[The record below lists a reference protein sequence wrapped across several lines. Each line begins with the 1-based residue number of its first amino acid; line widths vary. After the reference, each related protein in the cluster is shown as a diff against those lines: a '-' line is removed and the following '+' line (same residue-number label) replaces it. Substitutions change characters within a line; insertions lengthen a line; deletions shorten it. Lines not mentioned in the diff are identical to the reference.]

1 MRASSSGVS
10 EAKSRASRRSVRAG
24 MGLSAVAFDDDLAEE
39 LALLGADP
47 PETDQLQHRE
57 QGDHDLGAAA
67 LAPDE
72 RREQER
78 PRVAEQREDLG
89 HPLEDRGRV
98 GLDLAGRLAGLLLDR
113 APHRPLG
120 RVARQALERALP
132 WRWQGA
138 RRATPEERLLRLSRP
153 QPRAEG
159 LHARVRA
166 QPLLELEPKRLAL
179 LVQRLGLARIGRHEQ
194 LGLEVDERR
203 GHHQVRAGGL
213 EVAELDRLEVHQVL
227 VGDRPHRQP
236 RQVDLVGAAEVEQQ
250 VERALEGPYA
260 EREVPGRLEG
270 LRRVRRHGV
279 RFTAARTSSI
289 VACAT
294 ARARLPPSCKTS
306 TITSGRSANFWRR
319 SRMPSSLGTRWRSRT
334 SLQSRHPIP
343 AVRHPVAHAS
353 RSAAGVKILCR
364 SNTGQMSGLPGSVRR
379 WRAGSVTIGRTL
391 RVMVGPSSA
400 RSIVLLYDFDIFRPS
415 VPGTFGIS
423 VSFTS
428 GSGNTSRNEWL
439 NRRATSRVSSTWGA

>member
-1 MRASSSGVS
+1 M
-10 EAKSRASRRSVRAG
+10 SVRAG

-39 LALLGADP
+39 LGLLGADP
-47 PETDQLQHRE
+47 PE
-57 QGDHDLGAAA
+57 
-67 LAPDE
+67 PD
-72 RREQER
+72 
-78 PRVAEQREDLG
+78 
-89 HPLEDRGRV
+89 
-98 GLDLAGRLAGLLLDR
+98 
-113 APHRPLG
+113 
-120 RVARQALERALP
+120 LP

-279 RFTAARTSSI
+279 RFTAPRTSSI

-294 ARARLPPSCKTS
+294 ARARLAPSCKTS

-334 SLQSRHPIP
+334 SLQSRQPIP

-364 SNTGQMSGLPGSVRR
+364 SNTGQTSGLPGSLRR
-379 WRAGSVTIGRTL
+379 LRAGSVTMGLT
-391 RVMVGPSSA
+391 
-400 RSIVLLYDFDIFRPS
+400 FRM
-415 VPGTFGIS
+415 I
-423 VSFTS
+423 TS
-428 GSGNTSRNEWL
+428 GGSER
-439 NRRATSRVSSTWGA
+439 